1 MGSASNGP
9 TSRDYCSE
17 MILHL
22 LGIVLT
28 IAFTLF
34 CTLLPFLPGSYDN
47 NAVALSEM
55 AHMFGIVGLLL
66 VPVGLLWIGA
76 ERSSRLAQKGH
87 AFPLF
92 ALIASTLVWAS
103 LCLAAIMHSGLVLA
117 FAVVLIWLLVVR
129 KAWARF
135 RQGASPARSSAS
147 LARSSAIP
155 FYLIAVPIAVALL
168 QWALV
173 DRAIEMSRN
182 RAIAN
187 SAPLIAAIEEYRN
200 KNGRYPTSLL
210 AEHPDIRPQVMGIR
224 EYRYEPHGA
233 AYNLVFEQFNYRFGM
248 REFVVYNPLD
258 EHVMTAHTIDILEMT
273 PEQLIVERTRGHY
286 SRHDLPQAHWKYF
299 WFD

>member
-1 MGSASNGP
+1 
-9 TSRDYCSE
+9 

-28 IAFTLF
+28 IAFILF
-34 CTLLPFLPGSYDN
+34 CTWVPFLPGSYDN
-47 NAVALSEM
+47 LTIALSEM

-66 VPVGLLWIGA
+66 VPAGLLWIAA
-76 ERSSRLAQKGH
+76 ERSSRLAQKRH
-87 AFPLF
+87 LFPLL

-103 LCLAAIMHSGLVLA
+103 LSLAAIIHSGLVLA
-117 FAVVLIWLLVVR
+117 FAVVVLWLLVLR

-135 RQGASPARSSAS
+135 RQGAAPDRASLSMARSSV
-147 LARSSAIP
+147 LP
-155 FYLIAVPIAVALL
+155 FYLIVVPIAVALL
-168 QWALV
+168 QWALI
-173 DRAIEMSRN
+173 DRAVEMSRN

-187 SAPLIAAIEEYRN
+187 SAPLIAAIEEYRTR
-200 KNGRYPTSLL
+200 NGRYPTSLL

-233 AYNLVFEQFNYRFGM
+233 AYNLVFEQFNYRFGT

-258 EHVMTAHTIDILEMT
+258 EHVMTAHAIDILEMT
-273 PEQLIVERTRGHY
+273 PEELVVERTRGHY
-286 SRHDLPQAHWKYF
+286 SRHDLPQPHWKYF

>member
-1 MGSASNGP
+1 
-9 TSRDYCSE
+9 
-17 MILHL
+17 MILHI
-22 LGIVLT
+22 LGIVST
-28 IAFTLF
+28 IAFILF

-47 NAVALSEM
+47 LAIALSEM

-66 VPVGLLWIGA
+66 VPVGLLWIGF
-76 ERSSRLAQKGH
+76 ERSSRLAQKRH
-87 AFPLF
+87 AFPLL

-103 LCLAAIMHSGLVLA
+103 LGLAAIVHSGLMLA
-117 FAVVLIWLLVVR
+117 FAVVLIWVLVLR

-135 RQGASPARSSAS
+135 RQGGSTSSS
-147 LARSSAIP
+147 LARASALP
-155 FYLIAVPIAVALL
+155 FYLVAVPIAVALL
-168 QWALV
+168 QWATV
-173 DRAIEMSRN
+173 DRAVEMSRN

-210 AEHPDIRPQVMGIR
+210 AEYPDIRPQVMGIR
-224 EYRYEPHGA
+224 EYHYEPHGA
-233 AYNLVFEQFNYRFGM
+233 AYNLVFEQFNYRFGT

-258 EHVMTAHTIDILEMT
+258 ENVMTAHAIDILEMT

-286 SRHDLPQAHWKYF
+286 SGHDLPQPHWKYF

>member
-1 MGSASNGP
+1 
-9 TSRDYCSE
+9 

-22 LGIVLT
+22 PGIALT
-28 IAFTLF
+28 IAFILF

-47 NAVALSEM
+47 LAIALSEM

-66 VPVGLLWIGA
+66 VPVGLLWIGL
-76 ERSSRLAQKGH
+76 ERSSRLAQKRRL
-87 AFPLF
+87 FPLL

-103 LCLAAIMHSGLVLA
+103 LCLAAIIHSGLVLA
-117 FAVVLIWLLVVR
+117 FAVVLIWVLVLR

-135 RQGASPARSSAS
+135 RQGASPDRSLTRSSV
-147 LARSSAIP
+147 LP
-155 FYLIAVPIAVALL
+155 FYLVAVPIAVALL

-173 DRAIEMSRN
+173 DRAVEMSRN

-200 KNGRYPTSLL
+200 RNGRYPTSLL

-233 AYNLVFEQFNYRFGM
+233 AFNLVFEQFNYRFGT

-258 EHVMTAHTIDILEMT
+258 EHVMTAHAIDILQMT
-273 PEQLIVERTRGHY
+273 PEELIVERTRGHY
-286 SRHDLPQAHWKYF
+286 SRHDLPQPHWKYF

>member
-1 MGSASNGP
+1 
-9 TSRDYCSE
+9 
-17 MILHL
+17 MIIHL

-28 IAFTLF
+28 IAFILF

-47 NAVALSEM
+47 LAIALSEM

-66 VPVGLLWIGA
+66 VPVGLLWIA
-76 ERSSRLAQKGH
+76 FERSSRLAQKRQV
-87 AFPLF
+87 FPLL

-103 LCLAAIMHSGLVLA
+103 ICLAAIIHSGLVLA
-117 FAVVLIWLLVVR
+117 FAVVLIWLLVLR

-135 RQGASPARSSAS
+135 RQGASLEGSGSPARPSA
-147 LARSSAIP
+147 LP

-173 DRAIEMSRN
+173 DRAVEMSRN

-200 KNGRYPTSLL
+200 RNGRYPTSLL

-233 AYNLVFEQFNYRFGM
+233 AYNLVFEQFNYRFGT

-258 EHVMTAHTIDILEMT
+258 ENVMTAHAIDILQMT
-273 PEQLIVERTRGHY
+273 PEELIVERTRGHY
-286 SRHDLPQAHWKYF
+286 SSHYLPQPHWKYF

>member
-1 MGSASNGP
+1 
-9 TSRDYCSE
+9 

-28 IAFTLF
+28 IAFILF

-47 NAVALSEM
+47 LAIALSEM
-55 AHMFGIVGLLL
+55 AHMFGVVGLLL
-66 VPVGLLWIGA
+66 VLVGLLWIGV
-76 ERSSRLAQKGH
+76 ERSSRLAQKRH
-87 AFPLF
+87 LFPLL
-92 ALIASTLVWAS
+92 ALIASTLVWAT
-103 LCLAAIMHSGLVLA
+103 LCLAAIVHSGVVLA
-117 FAVVLIWLLVVR
+117 FAVVLIWVLVLR

-135 RQGASPARSSAS
+135 RQGASPDRSSGPLDRPSAPPARSSA
-147 LARSSAIP
+147 LP

-168 QWALV
+168 QWTLV
-173 DRAIEMSRN
+173 DRAVEMSRN

-200 KNGRYPTSLL
+200 RNGRYPTSLL

-224 EYRYEPHGA
+224 EYHYEPHGA
-233 AYNLVFEQFNYRFGM
+233 AYNLVFEQFNYRFGT

-258 EHVMTAHTIDILEMT
+258 EHVMTAHAIDILQMT
-273 PEQLIVERTRGHY
+273 PEQLVLERTRGHY
-286 SRHDLPQAHWKYF
+286 SRHDLPQPHWKYF

>member
-1 MGSASNGP
+1 
-9 TSRDYCSE
+9 

-28 IAFTLF
+28 IAFILF

-47 NAVALSEM
+47 LAIALSEM

-66 VPVGLLWIGA
+66 VPVGLLWIA
-76 ERSSRLAQKGH
+76 FERSSRLAQKRH
-87 AFPLF
+87 VFPLL

-103 LCLAAIMHSGLVLA
+103 VCLAAIMHSGLVLA
-117 FAVVLIWLLVVR
+117 AAVVLIWVLVLR

-135 RQGASPARSSAS
+135 RQGAAPVHSGPLDRSSA
-147 LARSSAIP
+147 LP
-155 FYLIAVPIAVALL
+155 FYLVAVPIAVALL
-168 QWALV
+168 QWALI
-173 DRAIEMSRN
+173 DRAVEMSRN

-233 AYNLVFEQFNYRFGM
+233 AYNLVFEQFNYRFGT

-258 EHVMTAHTIDILEMT
+258 EHVMTAHAIDILQMT
-273 PEQLIVERTRGHY
+273 PDELITERTRGHY
-286 SRHDLPQAHWKYF
+286 SRHDLPQPHWRYF